1 MIRALLAILLIA
13 VVAGIAF
20 AAAGQAGSASLVWL
34 GWRIDTTAA
43 TAVVAVVLTALAAT
57 LFWQAVLWFAGA
69 PARSARAR
77 AEARRRE
84 GAECLARGF
93 VAVAAG
99 SGADARRLAQ
109 KAAEYVDEQP
119 ALVRILAASAAE
131 AAGDDAAAHAAY
143 AAMLGFPEL
152 RLAGHRGL
160 MLIAQ
165 RRGDAA
171 DAVRNAEAAYGL
183 TKTARWA
190 WRALV
195 EARLAAGDWDAALA
209 LAKEALDRKI
219 VSPVVA
225 ERTRAALLAASAARR
240 ELSSDPGALEAAL
253 DLASQAAK
261 LRPDFTPGVLTAARR
276 LAAEG
281 RAARAAQLIEQAWK
295 VRPHPGLAMAWRDLN
310 TAETPRERARR
321 LTQLADTHP
330 EHHESRILRVEQ
342 ALLAGDV
349 LQARKV
355 AEGLDHPQ
363 ASARV
368 CGLMARVAMAAHDTD
383 EARGWITRA
392 AAAPVEP
399 DWSDIDPEGRAFA
412 YGSGD
417 WSRLVSQYAET
428 GELIHPR
435 LERGER
441 VLSEL
446 PDLPVAYTASTPF
459 FATDGAGAL
468 SPLIPDD
475 PGPEE
480 DAAALSAPRP
490 APSPGRRRR
499 TVR

>member
-1 MIRALLAILLIA
+1 MIRTLLVLLAVAFITAVAIA
-13 VVAGIAF
+13 ATGD
-20 AAAGQAGSASLVWL
+20 AGSASVTWL
-34 GWRIDTTAA
+34 GWRIDTTASA
-43 TAVVAVVLTALAAT
+43 ALVTVVFGALVAT
-57 LFWQAVLWFAGA
+57 LIWQLLLWFLAA
-69 PARSARAR
+69 PARAARAR
-77 AEARRRE
+77 AETRRRE
-84 GAECLARGF
+84 GAESLARGF

-99 SGADARRLAQ
+99 AGTDARRLAQ
-109 KAAEYVDEQP
+109 KAADYIDDQP
-119 ALVRILAASAAE
+119 ALVRVLAASAAE
-131 AAGDDAAAHAAY
+131 AAGDEAAAMAAY
-143 AAMLGFPEL
+143 NAMLGFPEL

-160 MLIAQ
+160 MLQAQ
-165 RRGDAA
+165 RRGDAG
-171 DAVRNAEAAYGL
+171 DAVRHAEAAYGL

-190 WRALV
+190 WRALL
-195 EARLAAGDWDAALA
+195 EARLAAGDWDAALS
-209 LAKEALDRKI
+209 LAKDALDRKI
-219 VSPVVA
+219 VSPASA
-225 ERTRAALLAASAARR
+225 ERARAALLAASAARR
-240 ELSSDPGALEAAL
+240 ELSSDPKALEEAL
-253 DLASQAAK
+253 DLAGQAAK

-276 LAAEG
+276 MAADG

-321 LTQLADTHP
+321 LTQLAEMNPD
-330 EHHESRILRVEQ
+330 HHESRILLVEQ

-349 LQARKV
+349 LQARKA
-355 AEGLDHPQ
+355 AERLDHPQ

-368 CGLMARVAMAAHDTD
+368 CGLMARLAMAAHDTD

-441 VLSEL
+441 VLTEL

-459 FATDGAGAL
+459 FAADRAGAL
-468 SPLIPDD
+468 APLIPDD

-490 APSPGRRRR
+490 PPSPGRRRR